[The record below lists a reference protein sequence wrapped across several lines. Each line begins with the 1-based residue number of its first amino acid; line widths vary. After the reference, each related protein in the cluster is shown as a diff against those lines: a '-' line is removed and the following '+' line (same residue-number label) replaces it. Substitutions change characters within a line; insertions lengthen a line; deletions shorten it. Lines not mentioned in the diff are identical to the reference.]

1 MNAID
6 AMPVELFWIMV
17 FSIVLVVSLVSER

>member
-6 AMPVELFWIMV
+6 AMPVELFWVMV
-17 FSIVLVVSLVSER
+17 LGIILVVSLVSER